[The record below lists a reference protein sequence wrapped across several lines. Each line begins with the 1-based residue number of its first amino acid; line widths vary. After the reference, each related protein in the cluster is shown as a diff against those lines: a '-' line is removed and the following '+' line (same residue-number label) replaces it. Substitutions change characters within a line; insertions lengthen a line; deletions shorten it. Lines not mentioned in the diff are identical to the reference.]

1 MEEKSRKLKVYGG
14 TNKSY
19 QTIPQIKFE
28 GQWLEALGFSVGDK
42 IQLDCEENKITITKA
57 GNVPTSSGNIFPFTP
72 YKPQKSENDGLSG
85 RNFSGGSFFSDNK
98 AF

>member
-1 MEEKSRKLKVYGG
+1 V
-14 TNKSY
+14 
-19 QTIPQIKFE
+19 PQ
-28 GQWLEALGFSVGDK
+28 
-42 IQLDCEENKITITKA
+42 A

-85 RNFSGGSFFSDNK
+85 RNFSGGSFFPDNK